1 MNLLEAYS
9 KRLNVSES
17 VYGKAHEGAKMD
29 NRKKLVIAQ
38 CLKNTNAFLNEA
50 FDNSIGTQ
58 RADMGLYKKFC
69 LNLVTV
75 ALPNLIAPDLVITY
89 AMTSMSGSI
98 AYVKYTAGS
107 NKGDIPQG
115 YDFNDPFALHSVGK
129 AEYTANAV
137 TEGIS
142 DGQTKL
148 CWGPVLQGSFALLDA
163 SRADV
168 KVVRGDDVVFGIF
181 ADGEAAKTGT
191 LAGMTFKNEDG
202 TPSTFAIAD
211 GDKVAYKYDNVV
223 IPQNDLPILNAEM
236 ANIPLLAKARRIA
249 IYYSQIAAF
258 QAKTDYGFDLGDQL
272 AEKAVGQLQYEIDTE
287 VVKLIADTAKF
298 DEQLEWS
305 KTLPVGVNKKDHY
318 EGFAEMVEIGRQK
331 IYDATQRF
339 APNYM
344 IISSSVLPVLTFIDG
359 FKAAAAGQVNGPYF
373 CGTLNSLKVYVSPAL
388 TQGDFVLGVNG
399 DDYMSSVAVYAPYMP
414 IVPTQLLQYADG
426 GTSQGFSTLYDL
438 KVLNKDLAVKGRII
452 A

>member
-1 MNLLEAYS
+1 
-9 KRLNVSES
+9 
-17 VYGKAHEGAKMD
+17 
-29 NRKKLVIAQ
+29 
-38 CLKNTNAFLNEA
+38 
-50 FDNSIGTQ
+50 
-58 RADMGLYKKFC
+58 MGLYKKFC

-107 NKGDIPQG
+107 SKGEIPQG
-115 YDFNDPFALHSVGK
+115 YDFNNPFALNTVK
-129 AEYTANAV
+129 DANYTANAV
-137 TEGIS
+137 VETVAAAGNAVLAWTPVVKES
-142 DGQTKL
+142 FYDEATKAY
-148 CWGPVLQGSFALLDA
+148 F
-163 SRADV
+163 DV
-168 KVVRGDDVVFGIF
+168 KVVA
-181 ADGEAAKTGT
+181 ADGTITYKNLEAD
-191 LAGMTFKNEDG
+191 GMTVAGLAE
-202 TPSTFAIAD
+202 
-211 GDKVAYKYDNVV
+211 GDKVAYKYDNIV

-287 VVKLIADTAKF
+287 VVKLIADTAEHKPEL
-298 DEQLEWS
+298 DWS

-359 FKAAAAGQVNGPYF
+359 FKAAPAGQVNGPYF

-388 TQGDFVLGVNG
+388 EQGDYILGVNG

-438 KVLNKDLAVKGRII
+438 KVLNKDLAVKGRVT

>member
-1 MNLLEAYS
+1 
-9 KRLNVSES
+9 
-17 VYGKAHEGAKMD
+17 
-29 NRKKLVIAQ
+29 
-38 CLKNTNAFLNEA
+38 
-50 FDNSIGTQ
+50 
-58 RADMGLYKKFC
+58 MGLYKKFC

-75 ALPNLIAPDLVITY
+75 ALPNLIAPELVITQ

-98 AYVKYTAGS
+98 AYVQYTAGTT
-107 NKGDIPQG
+107 KGETTQG
-115 YDFNDPFALHSVGK
+115 DVFNDPFALRNPDVN
-129 AEYTANAV
+129 YT
-137 TEGIS
+137 
-142 DGQTKL
+142 
-148 CWGPVLQGSFALLDA
+148 
-163 SRADV
+163 
-168 KVVRGDDVVFGIF
+168 
-181 ADGEAAKTGT
+181 GEAVVETAAAAGT
-191 LAGMTFKNEDG
+191 YVLSWVPVVKEAFVAEDG
-202 TPSTFAIAD
+202 TKYDVKLTHVD
-211 GDKVAYKYDNVV
+211 GTVGYANVGEDGKTIVGSVNVGDRVAYKYDNVV
-223 IPQNDLPILNAEM
+223 IPQNDLPILNARM

-287 VVKLIADTAKF
+287 VVKLLADNAKP
-298 DEQLEWS
+298 ETSLNWS

-318 EGFAEMVEIGRQK
+318 QGFSEIVEIGRQL

-373 CGTLNSLKVYVSPAL
+373 AGTLNSLKVFVSPAMV
-388 TQGDFVLGVNG
+388 QGEFVLGVNG
-399 DDYMSSVAVYAPYMP
+399 DDFMSSAAVYAPYMP

-438 KVLNKDLAVKGRII
+438 KLLNKDLIRKGTMV